1 MTDRDRVGSAPPA
14 PLVTVGIPVYNGERY
29 LREAVDAI
37 LAQTFDDFELI
48 LSDNASTDSTATI
61 CKEYAQHDPRVR
73 YFHQPSNI
81 GAPRNYSFLVGCA
94 RGRYFK
100 WSSASDTCEPTM
112 LERCVEV
119 LDRDPSV
126 VLCYGATRLID
137 KYGMALK
144 IYDGDFEVCDPRP
157 RHRYAKLRRQLA
169 LNNAQNGLIRLQAL
183 KRTRLVRAYV
193 ASDLAMMAELALHG
207 KFHLLPDVMLN
218 RRIAEDSFS
227 SQLSDAHRAKF
238 IDPTSGSS
246 RRFDFLRLRYD
257 HMRSIVRA
265 PIPLL
270 DKLRLLATE
279 LRGLHWDLERV
290 VAELRHG

>member
-1 MTDRDRVGSAPPA
+1 MNDVDRVDSARPA
-14 PLVTVGIPVYNGERY
+14 PVVSVGIPVYNGERY
-29 LREAVDAI
+29 LREAVDAT
-37 LAQTFDDFELI
+37 LAQTFGDFELI
-48 LSDNASTDSTATI
+48 ISDNASTDATAAI
-61 CKEYAQHDPRVR
+61 CEAYVQQDRRVR

-100 WSSASDTCEPTM
+100 WSSASDTCEPAM

-137 KYGMALK
+137 KYGVALK

-157 RHRYAKLRRQLA
+157 RDRYTKLRRQLA

-183 KRTRLVRAYV
+183 KRTRLVRAYR
-193 ASDLAMMAELALHG
+193 ASDLAMMAELALQG
-207 KFHLLPDVMLN
+207 KFHLLPEVVLN

-227 SQLSDAHRAKF
+227 SQLSNADSAKF

-257 HMRSIVRA
+257 HMRSIVCA
-265 PIPLL
+265 PIPLP
-270 DKLRLLATE
+270 DKRRLLATE
-279 LRGLHWDLERV
+279 LRGLYWDLERV